1 MPLLAN
7 DKRNHKTTM
16 AFPALCAKGSMVD
29 DVGMLVF
36 HLLFDSCYTIHWFG
50 REKNIETDW
59 VTLKI
64 YQPKH
69 AIPDCS
75 ICIDCK
81 NLSDQTFMLCSEMK
95 SCASTAML
103 PSITESKFLCI
114 SSRFW
119 RDMKI
124 MERWTELEDNNDT

>member
-1 MPLLAN
+1 MTPLSAN
-7 DKRNHKTTM
+7 DKRNHKTTV
-16 AFPALCAKGSMVD
+16 AFPALCAKGSMID

-81 NLSDQTFMLCSEMK
+81 NLSDQTFMDALFSDALAQPCCHQLENQSFLHIIEDLERHEDYGEMDR
-95 SCASTAML
+95 A
-103 PSITESKFLCI
+103 
-114 SSRFW
+114 
-119 RDMKI
+119 
-124 MERWTELEDNNDT
+124 